1 MKINWTKAIGLTAAA
16 AMLLPLAACGSSNN
30 SSAQSNGS
38 TEEVTLS
45 VWAPQEDQAKD
56 NNWLEKTEKAFEK
69 AHSEYKITWK
79 NDVVSEADAA
89 DTVEKDPSAAA
100 DVYMFAN
107 DQLGRLV
114 DAGAIGEV
122 GTNELKQVKEQN
134 TQALIDS
141 VSNGGKVYG
150 VPYTTNTWFMY
161 YDKSAF
167 SADDIKS
174 LDSML
179 AKAKVAFPMTNGWYL
194 QALLTKSAD
203 LKFFGDGTDASKG
216 ITVDKDKLTAATK
229 YLVSVA
235 NNPNFVLDNE
245 NSGLSDLQAGNVKA
259 YFSGSWDAANVKEA
273 LGKNYG
279 AAALPTYTV
288 DGKAYQME
296 AFAGSKAAAYNPNAK
311 NQKAAAQFAAFL
323 GSSESQKSHYNMREV
338 IPSDKTLTASD
349 AFKNN
354 ELVQAQS
361 TVADEQS
368 LIQPTISAMNS
379 WWDSAKAYG
388 ESITN
393 KQTTADNAADKAAA
407 WADQLAAMNK

>member
-16 AMLLPLAACGSSNN
+16 AMLLPLAACGSSDN
-30 SSAQSNGS
+30 SSSQSNGS

-141 VSNGGKVYG
+141 VSNDGKVYG

-174 LDSML
+174 LDTML
-179 AKAKVAFPMTNGWYL
+179 SKGKVAFPMTNGWYL
-194 QALLTKSAD
+194 QALLLKSTD

-216 ITVDKDKLTAATK
+216 ITVDKDKLTATTK

-245 NSGLSDLQAGNVKA
+245 NSGLSDLQSGNVKA

-279 AAALPTYTV
+279 VAALPTYTV
-288 DGKAYQME
+288 DGESYQME

-323 GSSESQKSHYNMREV
+323 GSSESQKSHYDMREV

-349 AFKNN
+349 TFKNN

-368 LIQPTISAMNS
+368 IIQPTISAMNS

-393 KQTTADNAADKAAA
+393 KETTADNAAAKASA
-407 WADQLAAMNK
+407 WADQLAAMNE

>member
-16 AMLLPLAACGSSNN
+16 AMLLPLAACGSSDN
-30 SSAQSNGS
+30 SSSQSNGS

-141 VSNGGKVYG
+141 VSNDGKVYG

-174 LDSML
+174 LDTML
-179 AKAKVAFPMTNGWYL
+179 SKGKVAFPMTNGWYL
-194 QALLTKSAD
+194 QALLLKSTD

-216 ITVDKDKLTAATK
+216 ITVDKDKLTATTK

-245 NSGLSDLQAGNVKA
+245 NSGLSDLQSGNVKA

-279 AAALPTYTV
+279 VAALPTYTV
-288 DGKAYQME
+288 DGESYQME

-323 GSSESQKSHYNMREV
+323 GSSESQKSHYDMREV

-349 AFKNN
+349 TFKNN

-368 LIQPTISAMNS
+368 IIQPTISAMNS

-393 KQTTADNAADKAAA
+393 KETTADNAAAKASA